1 MTIAA
6 TGGGVRT
13 LVAIAVLITIGIVPL
28 AAQECGSDWQACD
41 HARVEHYIK
50 QFTKRTWRG
59 WLHGVWERSWI
70 YADHIGAA
78 LERRGLPQELRLLP
92 VIESGYLPEA
102 VSPSGAVGIWQI
114 TRLGASGYPL
124 RMDGGLDERRDFW
137 KATEVA
143 LDTLATNRERFG
155 DWLLAIAA
163 YNAGPG
169 GVQRAIDRAGTR
181 DFWEL
186 RRSGALPQ
194 QTAEFVP
201 RFLAAVRVFSEPER
215 YGLAELEPI
224 TWVRVGAGGRADLRK
239 VAAHTGMD
247 LELLRTANAELGS
260 VFTPNDARVAP
271 AVIAS
276 GDTRAADLNGYWLK
290 VPAEHA
296 ERVRALLEERTQL
309 FDFTEHVIRAGETFW
324 AIAKRYGSSVDLIV
338 GENPGLHPQR
348 LRPGQTAVVPL
359 LAAVPGSGTPVSGT
373 PVSGTA
379 VEHRVRPGETFWD
392 LALRYGSSVE
402 RILRGN
408 PGVNPRRLRPGLTVT
423 VPLPG
428 SVPEVESP
436 GAAPPWLAQAGSG
449 AVHVVEHGDSLWD
462 IARTHGVTV
471 EALAASNGRS
481 PDDVIKPGET
491 LIVQAGGTL
500 SSA

>member
-1 MTIAA
+1 MSNAA
-6 TGGGVRT
+6 RGAGVRA
-13 LVAIAVLITIGIVPL
+13 LVAIAVLMTTGIVPL
-28 AAQECGSDWQACD
+28 AAQECRSDWQACD

-70 YADHIGAA
+70 YSDHIGAA
-78 LERRGLPQELRLLP
+78 IERRGLPQELRLLP
-92 VIESGYLPEA
+92 VIESGYLPDA

-124 RMDGGLDERRDFW
+124 QMDGRLDERRDFW

-186 RRSGALPQ
+186 RRSGALPE

-215 YGLAELEPI
+215 YGLPELEPI

-239 VAAHTGMD
+239 LAAHTGMD
-247 LELLRTANAELGS
+247 LDLLRTANAELGS
-260 VFTPNDARVAP
+260 VFTPNDARVEP

-276 GDTRAADLNGYWLK
+276 SDTRAADLNGYWLK
-290 VPAEHA
+290 VPADHA
-296 ERVRALLEERTQL
+296 EQVRALLEERTQL
-309 FDFTEHVIRAGETFW
+309 FDFIEHVIRAGETFW
-324 AIAKRYGSSVDLIV
+324 ALAKRYGSSVDLIV
-338 GENPGLHPQR
+338 DENPGLHPQR

-359 LAAVPGSGTPVSGT
+359 LAATPVAVT
-373 PVSGTA
+373 PVAVPSGAT
-379 VEHRVRPGETFWD
+379 VEHRVRPGETLWV

-402 RILRGN
+402 RILGEN
-408 PGVNPRRLRPGLTVT
+408 PGVNPRRLRPGLTVII
-423 VPLPG
+423 PLPG
-428 SVPEVESP
+428 SVPDVESP
-436 GAAPPWLAQAGSG
+436 GVGPPWMAQAGSG

-462 IARTHGVTV
+462 IARAHGVTV

-481 PDDVIKPGET
+481 PNDIIKPGET